1 MSLKLDLTIPSIAIR
16 KTRLSAFTGLL
27 DESHDAGNATDVAF
41 SLRKLRS
48 AYTGNAIR
56 VRRSQDDAEIDIGFN
71 SNGLLDTA
79 AIATHCANNSG
90 FVTKWY
96 DQSGNSRD
104 AVQATSTKQ
113 PAIYEAGV
121 QVKDSNNRPFVKFD
135 DTDDVLDIGDEVA
148 TSEAFK
154 HFIVIDPTSSGRI
167 YDSNGQH
174 DNILVQSYRYI
185 FRISNSN
192 VIINENTGLN
202 YNILDVG
209 RNNDGLRNFFV
220 NGTDKLSGAGSVTG
234 GSSGFEQL
242 GSDQSAYGGA
252 IYEFFR
258 FSGDT
263 KIANIDAAV
272 IRTAMNEHYEVF

>member
-1 MSLKLDLTIPSIAIR
+1 MSLKLRLTAPSIAIR
-16 KTRLSAFTGLL
+16 RTRLSAFTGLL
-27 DESHDAGNATDVAF
+27 DESHDAGYTTDVAY
-41 SLRKLRS
+41 SLRKLRAEYEGS
-48 AYTGNAIR
+48 AIR
-56 VRRSQDDAEIDIGFN
+56 VRRSQDDAEIDIGFD

-79 AIATHCANNSG
+79 AIATHCVNKNG

-96 DQSGNSRD
+96 DQSGNSKD

-148 TSEAFK
+148 TTEAFK
-154 HFIVIDPTSSGRI
+154 HFLVIDPSANGRV
-167 YDSNGQH
+167 YDSTGDG

-185 FRISNSN
+185 FRIDGVNA
-192 VIINENTGLN
+192 IINENTGLN

-209 RNNDGLRNFFV
+209 RDSNGTRNFFV
-220 NGTDKLSGAGSVTG
+220 NGTDKLVGWGATS
-234 GSSGFEQL
+234 GSSGFEEL
-242 GSDQSAYGGA
+242 GSAASPYGGA

-258 FSGDT
+258 FSGDAT
-263 KIANIDAAV
+263 LANINAAA

>member
-27 DESHDAGNATDVAF
+27 DESHDAGYTTDVAY
-41 SLRKLRS
+41 SLRKLRAEYEGS
-48 AYTGNAIR
+48 AIR
-56 VRRSQDDAEIDIGFN
+56 VRRSQDDAEIDIGFD

-79 AIATHCANNSG
+79 AIATHCANKNG

-96 DQSGNSRD
+96 DQSGNSKD

-113 PAIYEAGV
+113 PAIYEVGV

-148 TSEAFK
+148 TTEAFK
-154 HFIVIDPTSSGRI
+154 HFLVIDPSANGRV
-167 YDSNGQH
+167 YDSTGDG

-185 FRISNSN
+185 FRIDGVNA
-192 VIINENTGLN
+192 IINENTGLN

-209 RNNDGLRNFFV
+209 RDSNGTRNFFV
-220 NGTDKLSGAGSVTG
+220 NGTDKLVGWGATS
-234 GSSGFEQL
+234 GSSGFEEI
-242 GSDQSAYGGA
+242 GSAASPYGGA

-258 FSGDT
+258 FSGDAT
-263 KIANIDAAV
+263 VANIDATA

>member
-1 MSLKLDLTIPSIAIR
+1 MRIGLSTKVNSQPIVLTSFA
-16 KTRLSAFTGLL
+16 GVL
-27 DESHDAGNATDVAF
+27 DESHNAGYTTDVAY
-41 SLRKLRS
+41 SLRKLRAEYEGS
-48 AYTGNAIR
+48 AIR
-56 VRRSQDDAEIDIGFN
+56 IRRSQDDAEIDIGFN
-71 SNGLLDTA
+71 DDGSLNTDL
-79 AIATHCANNSG
+79 IASHCADKNG

-113 PAIYEAGV
+113 PAIYEAGAH
-121 QVKDSNNRPFVKFD
+121 VKDSNSRSFVKFD

-148 TSEAFK
+148 TDEAFK

-174 DNILVQSYRYI
+174 DNILVQGYRYI

-192 VIINENTGLN
+192 VIITENTGLN

>member
-1 MSLKLDLTIPSIAIR
+1 MKIA
-16 KTRLSAFTGLL
+16 LSSRINTQPNVLASFVGIL
-27 DESHDAGNATDVAF
+27 DETHNAGYTTDVAY
-41 SLRKLRS
+41 SLRKLR
-48 AYTGNAIR
+48 AEYTGNAIR

-71 SNGLLDTA
+71 DDGSLNTDL
-79 AIATHCANNSG
+79 IASHCADKNG

-113 PAIYEAGV
+113 PAIYEAGAH
-121 QVKDSNNRPFVKFD
+121 VKDSGSRSFVKFD

-148 TSEAFK
+148 TDEAFK

-174 DNILVQSYRYI
+174 DNILVQGYRYI

-192 VIINENTGLN
+192 VIITENTGLN